1 MDISK
6 AWING
11 YLKCYKEITGV
22 IHSYPSMP
30 NIPSNVPNQVEY
42 YYDLGYKKGI
52 EDGLENQRKITK
64 P

>member
-11 YLKCYKEITGV
+11 YLKGYKEITGV

-42 YYDLGYKKGI
+42 YYDLGY
-52 EDGLENQRKITK
+52 
-64 P
+64 